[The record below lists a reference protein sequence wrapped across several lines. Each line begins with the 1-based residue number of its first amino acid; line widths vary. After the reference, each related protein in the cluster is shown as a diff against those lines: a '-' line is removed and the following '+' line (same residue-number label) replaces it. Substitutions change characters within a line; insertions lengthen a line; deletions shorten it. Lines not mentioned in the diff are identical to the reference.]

1 MQNSRPSLILLSVIC
16 ALSPFGVTVIV
27 PILPILDRSFDVSL
41 QSLQFG
47 VSAYVLGLAAMQPIS
62 GYLADTIGRRRVL
75 LSGFLV
81 FIGASICLALAS
93 EFWLIIVLRFVQ
105 AAGVSVGT
113 VVARAVARDVL
124 DEKQVLRAFSAI
136 SAAMGVS
143 PIFAPIVG
151 GWMGEALGYQGVF
164 LITAAVGL
172 AIWVWAWLKIPE
184 TRPISYVLSDPV
196 SPVESYR
203 RLLFSA
209 GFLGYT
215 GVYGFLQCTFFS
227 FLGVGAVAFSDLF
240 GMSESRFGTIW
251 GLMALTYLLGAFC
264 VNGLV
269 ERVGLYRAMHGLSLF
284 LFFSGWMGL
293 ALQLWLGLS
302 VFSLL
307 LQLALLMTA
316 AGAMT
321 PTALAGVVNLFPEV
335 SGTAAGLSSSI
346 GLTLAGLSSML
357 GGLLYSLGGYYW
369 LSVLIASCGTLAAV
383 SWFFAHLGQLS
394 AENSS

>member
-1 MQNSRPSLILLSVIC
+1 M
-16 ALSPFGVTVIV
+16 
-27 PILPILDRSFDVSL
+27 
-41 QSLQFG
+41 
-47 VSAYVLGLAAMQPIS
+47 
-62 GYLADTIGRRRVL
+62 
-75 LSGFLV
+75 
-81 FIGASICLALAS
+81 
-93 EFWLIIVLRFVQ
+93 
-105 AAGVSVGT
+105 
-113 VVARAVARDVL
+113 VARAVARDVL

-151 GWMGEALGYQGVF
+151 GLMGEALGYQGVF

-184 TRPISYVLSDPV
+184 TRPTSYVLSDPV

-302 VFSLL
+302 VFSVL

-346 GLTLAGLSSML
+346 GLMLAGLSSML

-369 LSVLIASCGTLAAV
+369 LSVLIAGCGTLAAV